1 MENQENKITL
11 DEIYNEITK
20 RTSDAVKKTYLN
32 KVIKVKSH
40 VSYVQ
45 REVIAKQIIDTAH
58 FSIPA
63 DIDITKLTDEE
74 LNNLPKV
81 PTINHSA
88 QYVLSALMLV
98 DLYTNVKID
107 FKQGA
112 FQYDKL
118 VETGVIN
125 YVLDNVPESEI
136 NEFKMLIDYK
146 YEEYYQRYF
155 SIKSYIDSKL
165 KNFESIISILT
176 DTITTSLD
184 KIDKDEVK
192 EIIDA
197 VKDKKINSNFI
208 CH

>member
-11 DEIYNEITK
+11 DEIYDEITK

-32 KVIKVKSH
+32 KVIKIKPH
-40 VSYVQ
+40 VSYIQ

-58 FSIPA
+58 FSIP
-63 DIDITKLTDEE
+63 IGTDITTLTDEE
-74 LNNLPKV
+74 IDNLPKV

-98 DLYTNVKID
+98 DLYTNIKID

-118 VETGVIN
+118 VESGVIN

-146 YEEYYQRYF
+146 YEEYYQKYF
-155 SIKSYIDSKL
+155 SMKAYVDSKL
-165 KNFESIISILT
+165 GKLESIISVLT
-176 DTITTSLD
+176 DTINTSLD
-184 KIDKDEVK
+184 KIDKDEEK
-192 EIIDA
+192 EIIDV
-197 VKDKKINSNFI
+197 VKDKKNK
-208 CH
+208 

>member
-32 KVIKVKSH
+32 KVIKIKPH

-45 REVIAKQIIDTAH
+45 REIIAKKIIDTAH
-58 FSIPA
+58 FSIP
-63 DIDITKLTDEE
+63 IGTDITKLTDEE
-74 LNNLPKV
+74 IDNLPKV

-98 DLYTNVKID
+98 DLYTNIKID

-118 VETGVIN
+118 VESGVIN

-146 YEEYYQRYF
+146 YEEYYQKYF
-155 SIKSYIDSKL
+155 SMKAYVDSKL
-165 KNFESIISILT
+165 GKLESIISVLT

-192 EIIDA
+192 EIIDV
-197 VKDKKINSNFI
+197 VKDKKSK
-208 CH
+208 

>member
-32 KVIKVKSH
+32 KVIKVKPH

-58 FSIPA
+58 FSIP
-63 DIDITKLTDEE
+63 IGTDITTLTDEE
-74 LNNLPKV
+74 IDNLPKV

-98 DLYTNVKID
+98 DLYTNIKID

-118 VETGVIN
+118 VESGVIN

-146 YEEYYQRYF
+146 YEEYYQKYF
-155 SIKSYIDSKL
+155 SMKAYVDSKL
-165 KNFESIISILT
+165 GKLESIISVLT

-192 EIIDA
+192 EIIDV
-197 VKDKKINSNFI
+197 VKDKKNK
-208 CH
+208 

>member
-11 DEIYNEITK
+11 DEIYDEITK

-32 KVIKVKSH
+32 KVIKIKPH
-40 VSYVQ
+40 VSYIQ

-58 FSIPA
+58 FSIP
-63 DIDITKLTDEE
+63 IGTDITTLTDEE
-74 LNNLPKV
+74 IDNLPKV

-98 DLYTNVKID
+98 DLYTNIKID

-118 VETGVIN
+118 VESGVIN

-146 YEEYYQRYF
+146 YEEYYQKYF
-155 SIKSYIDSKL
+155 SMKAYVDSKL
-165 KNFESIISILT
+165 GKLESIISVLT

-192 EIIDA
+192 EIIDV
-197 VKDKKINSNFI
+197 VKDKKNK
-208 CH
+208 

>member
-32 KVIKVKSH
+32 KVIKVKPH

-58 FSIPA
+58 FSIPIGT
-63 DIDITKLTDEE
+63 DINTLTDEE
-74 LNNLPKV
+74 IDNLPKV

-98 DLYTNVKID
+98 DLYTNIKID

-118 VETGVIN
+118 VESGVIN

-146 YEEYYQRYF
+146 YEEYYQKYF
-155 SIKSYIDSKL
+155 SMKAYIDSKL
-165 KNFESIISILT
+165 GKLESIISVLT

-192 EIIDA
+192 EIIDV
-197 VKDKKINSNFI
+197 VKDKKSK
-208 CH
+208 

>member
-32 KVIKVKSH
+32 KVIKIKPH

-58 FSIPA
+58 FSIP
-63 DIDITKLTDEE
+63 IGTDITTLTDEE
-74 LNNLPKV
+74 IDNLSKV

-98 DLYTNVKID
+98 DLYTNIKID

-118 VETGVIN
+118 VESGVIN

-146 YEEYYQRYF
+146 YEEYYQKYF
-155 SIKSYIDSKL
+155 SMKAYVDSKL
-165 KNFESIISILT
+165 GKLESIISVLT

-192 EIIDA
+192 EIIDV
-197 VKDKKINSNFI
+197 VKGKKNK
-208 CH
+208 

>member
-32 KVIKVKSH
+32 KVIKVKPH

-58 FSIPA
+58 FSIPVGT
-63 DIDITKLTDEE
+63 DITNLTDEE

-155 SIKSYIDSKL
+155 SMKSYIDSKL
-165 KNFESIISILT
+165 KSFESIISMLT

-184 KIDKDEVK
+184 KIDKNEVK
-192 EIIDA
+192 EVIDV
-197 VKDKKINSNFI
+197 VKEIKNK
-208 CH
+208 